1 MYVLCAG
8 VAADLLPTVSP
19 SSDELANKV
28 PTVNPSSDESANKV
42 EVILAQ
48 VHDDFRKSLHLLEI
62 LPSLNKRSLLT
73 PNEMETLQGITSM
86 YTNQQKVDKLL
97 VEILPRKGMNVLTQ
111 LVECLHESKPGTGSA
126 HVELAEKLEG
136 AVTTCVAII
145 IIHVLYE
152 ANYKQ

>member
-19 SSDELANKV
+19 SSDESAKKV

-62 LPSLNKRSLLT
+62 LPSLNRRSLLT
-73 PNEMETLQGITSM
+73 PNEMETLQGITS
-86 YTNQQKVDKLL
+86 TNQQKVDKLL

-111 LVECLHESKPGTGSA
+111 LVKCLRESKAGTGSA
-126 HVELAEKLEG
+126 HVELADKLEG
-136 AVTTCVAII
+136 AVTSFRSY
-145 IIHVLYE
+145 L
-152 ANYKQ
+152 